1 MNAGAITPPAVTPP
15 ARCLTDAQLAEL
27 QAAPPGRAPE
37 ALARHLASCDRCQAR
52 ALFGAERVA
61 GRPRK
66 APAEPPSVRRAI
78 LLAGLVLGAMGA
90 FFWTLLKL
98 VGRTP

>member
-1 MNAGAITPPAVTPP
+1 MTPPAG
-15 ARCLTDAQLAEL
+15 CLTDAQLAEL

-61 GRPRK
+61 RGPRK
-66 APAEPPSVRRAI
+66 APAEPPSVRRAL
-78 LLAGLVLGAMGA
+78 LLAGVVLAAMGA

-98 VGRTP
+98 AGRIE